1 MSLLTPTLT
10 QQVHA
15 RATRLYDIAYRDG
28 DLECRVPRERIIFLS
43 RPQVVDIDMVVED
56 VPPSNPIS
64 DLTHDDV
71 MDPEMGEL
79 LDFTQDVKC

>member
-1 MSLLTPTLT
+1 ML
-10 QQVHA
+10 
-15 RATRLYDIAYRDG
+15 
-28 DLECRVPRERIIFLS
+28 
-43 RPQVVDIDMVVED
+43 VEAD
-56 VPPSNPIS
+56 APAASANHPVS